1 MSTPR
6 TRILCV
12 TLIVRNSY
20 CVVNTSWYRRLRLII
35 DSWLVINNVSKYPIN
50 MLCYNVLCFGVAII
64 IIVFHAYIHIR
75 ICQVGLNP
83 SVWTFL
89 SSLGLYWHQI
99 MSNNVRTFNIPTHS
113 QHIHVCLV
121 YITQHNVYHI
131 TSTGTAIIIIVA
143 LSILVPP

>member
-6 TRILCV
+6 TRTLCV

-20 CVVNTSWYRRLRLII
+20 CGVNISWYCCICLII

-50 MLCYNVLCFGVAII
+50 MLCYNVLCFGVATI
-64 IIVFHAYIHIR
+64 IIVFHAYIHIW

-131 TSTGTAIIIIVA
+131 TSTGTPILIIVA
-143 LSILVPP
+143 LSILLPP